1 MNIKITPAKNAPLSF
16 GWNFPFKLLIWK
28 WVELHRSSLTNLG
41 TRCCTE
47 AVDSWTSYKK
57 SHPGLTPSPCMES
70 ELDWGL
76 DIHSKFA
83 LFKKVFLKIEF
94 HNKNSTI
101 TLARRLKLLRPVFCW
116 GSKLLRP
123 GFQASRPDFRRS
135 RWHDCIQISWKKDL
149 YTIYNHK
156 IAFCPSSLPFP
167 PSSQIC

>member
-41 TRCCTE
+41 TRCYTE

-76 DIHSKFA
+76 DIHCKFA
-83 LFKKVFLKIEF
+83 LFKKVFLKNQISQQKFYYYLGEAF
-94 HNKNSTI
+94 KALEASV
-101 TLARRLKLLRPVFCW
+101 LLRLKALDARL
-116 GSKLLRP
+116 
-123 GFQASRPDFRRS
+123 
-135 RWHDCIQISWKKDL
+135 
-149 YTIYNHK
+149 
-156 IAFCPSSLPFP
+156 SSLKARFLKIEDEATWLHAYFLKKRFIYLCTTTKLRFVLPPFP
-167 PSSQIC
+167 SLLW